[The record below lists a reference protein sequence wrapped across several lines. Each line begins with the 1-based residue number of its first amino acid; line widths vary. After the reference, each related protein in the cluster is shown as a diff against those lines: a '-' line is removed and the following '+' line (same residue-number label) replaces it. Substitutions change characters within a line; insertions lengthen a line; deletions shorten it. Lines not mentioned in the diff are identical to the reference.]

1 MGKDYSAA
9 QELMEDEMK
18 DYYSKTPR
26 ITPVQTVHVG
36 QLLAVHAEED
46 AWLRAQITSTEGN
59 RIKAS
64 TCLLVVAFWRQ
75 AHEFSNKNVAS
86 DSVP

>member
-18 DYYSKTPR
+18 EYYSKTPR

-64 TCLLVVAFWRQ
+64 TCLLCR
-75 AHEFSNKNVAS
+75 SILKTS
-86 DSVP
+86 T